1 MSAVWAFLCGR
12 SCVWCVCLWGR
23 MSVCVCV
30 RACVCV
36 WVCVCVCNYAC
47 VAIQVIT
54 ARPSQFED
62 PIDPVRHRP
71 AIPVHCCMPWLR
83 CVLNPEVWVFVE
95 ASTPGI
101 ATRWLNLQ
109 QLQSLMGAEVAWEYI
124 QVATETQP
132 SPMPGHLGYWEQ
144 RWKVSL
150 KLVLVFPPP

>member
-1 MSAVWAFLCGR
+1 MMGIRIGR
-12 SCVWCVCLWGR
+12 ASPREDSIPSLKLEP
-23 MSVCVCV
+23 
-30 RACVCV
+30 AQF
-36 WVCVCVCNYAC
+36 VCVCNYAC
-47 VAIQVIT
+47 VANLVIT

-150 KLVLVFPPP
+150 KLVLVCPPA